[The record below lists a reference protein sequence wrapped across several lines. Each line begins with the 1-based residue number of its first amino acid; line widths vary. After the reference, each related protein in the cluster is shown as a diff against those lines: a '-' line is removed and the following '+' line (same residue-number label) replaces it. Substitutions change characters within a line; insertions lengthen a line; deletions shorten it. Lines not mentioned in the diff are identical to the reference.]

1 MAAATSAPPI
11 AHAIGGSLGSALAL
25 LLFYPLERARIEL
38 QSQASSAN
46 NVALENAN
54 QLESVEVEVELSGGE
69 MEDGAK
75 SIVVSSSDESSLLR
89 TPSSEASWM
98 RLESSFETDITRQ
111 HPDEVNEE
119 LTTRSWS
126 TNSSSTTHTSN
137 PLQQI
142 EDRTSKLGL
151 LKCLLDLHT
160 RNSLYQGVAPIIA
173 TMVTSQF
180 VFFYMHAYTKNKL
193 KQTIISK
200 SKRSLSLIS
209 SCLAGVINVL
219 VTNPLWVVNMA
230 IVTGETKSNSL
241 SKEMLTLI
249 KTFGIKHLW
258 KGTSASILLVSNP
271 IIQFFCY
278 EQLKYARIGE
288 PGAAA
293 VLPPIEAF
301 FVGALA
307 KACATITTYPLQL
320 TQTLLRLKDNGYKG
334 TMDCL
339 VQLYKRRGIQE
350 WFTGMRAKLLQTVLT
365 AAFTF
370 LTYEQILGA
379 VQSALIKGGR
389 IP

>member
-1 MAAATSAPPI
+1 
-11 AHAIGGSLGSALAL
+11 
-25 LLFYPLERARIEL
+25 
-38 QSQASSAN
+38 
-46 NVALENAN
+46 
-54 QLESVEVEVELSGGE
+54 

-89 TPSSEASWM
+89 TPSSYASWM

-137 PLQQI
+137 PLQQT

-230 IVTGETKSNSL
+230 VVTGETKSNSL

-249 KTFGIKHLW
+249 KTFGIKHLML
-258 KGTSASILLVSNP
+258 S
-271 IIQFFCY
+271 
-278 EQLKYARIGE
+278 YARN
-288 PGAAA
+288 
-293 VLPPIEAF
+293 
-301 FVGALA
+301 
-307 KACATITTYPLQL
+307 KRC
-320 TQTLLRLKDNGYKG
+320 LRKKKLK
-334 TMDCL
+334 M
-339 VQLYKRRGIQE
+339 
-350 WFTGMRAKLLQTVLT
+350 
-365 AAFTF
+365 
-370 LTYEQILGA
+370 
-379 VQSALIKGGR
+379 
-389 IP
+389 